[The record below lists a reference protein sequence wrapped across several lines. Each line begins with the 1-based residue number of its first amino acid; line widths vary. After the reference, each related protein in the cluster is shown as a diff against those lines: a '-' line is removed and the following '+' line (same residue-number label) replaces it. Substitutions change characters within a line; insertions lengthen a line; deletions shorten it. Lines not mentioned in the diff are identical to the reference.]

1 MFRIEEDSIL
11 NGQSITQFNAQHCH
25 DAGLTLPEARALE
38 YSLTHPLDSDF
49 KREYSP
55 DLVARLE
62 RKGYLVFDGLSW
74 NISLEGFRLIEKY
87 FG

>member
-1 MFRIEEDSIL
+1 MFRIEVDSVL
-11 NGQSITQFNAQHCH
+11 NVQSITQFNAQRFCEE
-25 DAGLTLPEARALE
+25 GLTLPEARALE

-49 KREYSP
+49 KREYIP
-55 DLVARLE
+55 ELVARLE
-62 RKGYLVFDGLSW
+62 RKGYLVFDDLSW